1 MKRLPE
7 ALAAH
12 VATGETTLCRAW
24 RVTCRDGF
32 RLGFTEH
39 DQKLTF
45 DGTQFEPGTGF
56 AATEASAAS
65 GLAAPGAEVRGGF
78 SSDAITEADLAAGR
92 YDGARVELFLVNWQ
106 AAQEQHALMSVQEM
120 GEVSRAGPGFS
131 AELRSFAHRL
141 QQPEGRIYNR
151 RCDADLGDG
160 RCRVDMGAANRRVT
174 GTIAEVLSADRL
186 TVSGLPALTDGH
198 FRLGHLRFDEGL
210 LSGKRLA
217 IEESGA
223 AADDLVTLRLWL
235 PLEARPNP
243 GDAVTLTVGCD
254 KSFSTCRA
262 KFANQLN
269 FRGFPHMP
277 GSDFAYSYV
286 SGDSTHDGGVL
297 YD

>member
-1 MKRLPE
+1 MKRLSQ

-39 DQKLTF
+39 DQVLAF
-45 DGTQFEPGTGF
+45 DATVFEPGTGF
-56 AATEASAAS
+56 AATEASSAS

-78 SSDAITEADLAAGR
+78 SSAAISEADLAAGR
-92 YDGARVELFLVNWQ
+92 YDGARVELFVVNWQ
-106 AAQEQHALMSVQEM
+106 APDEQHALISVQEI
-120 GEVSRAGPGFS
+120 GEVNRAGPGFS

-151 RCDADLGDG
+151 RCDADLGDS
-160 RCRVDMGAANRRVT
+160 RCRVDMGLANRQAV
-174 GTIAEVLSADRL
+174 GVVSDVLSADRL
-186 TVSGLPALTDGH
+186 TISGLPDLSEGH
-198 FRLGHLRFDEGL
+198 FRLGHLLFDSGV
-210 LSGKRLA
+210 LSGRRLA

-223 AADDLVTLRLWL
+223 GTGGLVPLRLWL
-235 PLEARPNP
+235 PLEARPQP

-254 KSFSTCRA
+254 KSFATCRK
-262 KFANQLN
+262 KFGNPLN

-297 YD
+297 YE

>member
-1 MKRLPE
+1 MKRLSQ

-39 DQKLTF
+39 DQVLAF
-45 DGTQFEPGTGF
+45 DATVFEPGTGF
-56 AATEASAAS
+56 AATEASSAS

-78 SSDAITEADLAAGR
+78 SSAAISEADLAAGR

-106 AAQEQHALMSVQEM
+106 APEEQHALISVQEI
-120 GEVSRAGPGFS
+120 GEVNRAGPGFS
-131 AELRSFAHRL
+131 AELRNFAHRL

-151 RCDADLGDG
+151 RCDADLGDS
-160 RCRVDMGAANRRVT
+160 RCRVDMGLANRRVA
-174 GTIAEVLSADRL
+174 GVVAEVLAADRL
-186 TVSGLPALTDGH
+186 TISGLPDLSEGH
-198 FRLGHLRFDEGL
+198 FRLGHLRFDSGV
-210 LSGKRLA
+210 LSGRRLA

-223 AADDLVTLRLWL
+223 GTGGLVTLRLWL
-235 PLEARPNP
+235 PLEARPAP

-254 KSFSTCRA
+254 KSFSTCRT
-262 KFANQLN
+262 KFGNPLN

-297 YD
+297 FG

>member
-1 MKRLPE
+1 MRRLPE

-32 RLGFTEH
+32 GLGFTEH
-39 DQKLTF
+39 DQTLTF
-45 DGTQFEPGTGF
+45 DGTQFEPGSGF
-56 AATEASAAS
+56 AATEASVAS

-78 SSDAITEADLAAGR
+78 SSVAITEVDLAAGR

-106 AAQEQHALMSVQEM
+106 AAEEQHALISVQEI

-160 RCRVDMGAANRRVT
+160 RCRLDMDVANRRLNGFV
-174 GTIAEVLSADRL
+174 AEVLSADRL
-186 TVSGLPALTDGH
+186 TVSGLPALTEGH

-210 LSGKRLA
+210 LSGKRLP

-223 AADDLVTLRLWL
+223 TVGGMVTLRLWL
-235 PLEARPNP
+235 PLEARPSP

-254 KSFSTCRA
+254 KSFSTCRT
-262 KFANQLN
+262 KFGNVLN

-297 YD
+297 YE